1 MTKGKKSPHEV
12 EARRVTWKDV
22 EETFRIARE
31 RQDVDL
37 LRWSYVMQEILHIRQ
52 LLEQQN
58 QSSDCGDSR
67 GNSADD
73 KGGTSCTM

>member
-1 MTKGKKSPHEV
+1 MNEIKRSPHEV
-12 EARRVTWKDV
+12 EARRMTLNDV

-31 RQDVDL
+31 SQDGDL
-37 LRWSYVMQEILHIRQ
+37 LRWAYAMEELLYIRQ

-67 GNSADD
+67 GNSADNSEY
-73 KGGTSCTM
+73 K